1 MTTVAIRTRRLPP
14 FGREVRDM
22 IFARRRPVLFGGAI
36 LVSLDWKLGDRWK
49 PRLVLPPDTQPE
61 VFDLSYL
68 LGCEILVI
76 HRPEHPLSHVTAVL
90 AALRAVPVRLVIN
103 VALPRF
109 A

>member
-1 MTTVAIRTRRLPP
+1 MNAVQNRAKRLPP

-22 IFARRRPVLFGGAI
+22 IFARRLPVLFGGAI
-36 LVSLDWKLGDRWK
+36 LVSLDWNLGDCWS
-49 PRLVLPPDTQPE
+49 PRLVFPPDTPPS

-68 LGCEILVI
+68 RGCEILVI
-76 HRPEHPLSHVTAVL
+76 HRPEHPLSHVNATL
-90 AALRAVPVRLVIN
+90 AALRSVSVRRVVN

>member
-1 MTTVAIRTRRLPP
+1 MNTVDSRAKRLPP

-36 LVSLDWKLGDRWK
+36 LVSLDWHLGDCWS
-49 PRLVLPPDTQPE
+49 PRLVFPPDTAPA

-68 LGCEILVI
+68 RGCEILVI
-76 HRPEHPLSHVTAVL
+76 HRPEHPPSHVDATL
-90 AALRAVPVRLVIN
+90 GALRAVPVGRVVN